1 MRCAWPWCILTIA
14 RDVAAGSTAS
24 ERTEDSGKDSAM
36 IELFPRLIPLV
47 PIRLLGM
54 VFQVEKVRP

>member
-1 MRCAWPWCILTIA
+1 MLRVA
-14 RDVAAGSTAS
+14 RDVEAGTMAS
-24 ERTEDSGKDSAM
+24 ERTEDSGKESAM
-36 IELFPRLIPLV
+36 NGLFPRLIPLV